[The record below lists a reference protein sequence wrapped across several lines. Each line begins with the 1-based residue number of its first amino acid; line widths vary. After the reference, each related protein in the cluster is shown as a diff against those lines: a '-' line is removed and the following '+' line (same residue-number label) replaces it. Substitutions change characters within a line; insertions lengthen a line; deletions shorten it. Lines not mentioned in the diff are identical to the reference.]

1 MVTDILSS
9 LGTGFS
15 AVLVPMN
22 LLFCLIGT
30 LIGTLIGVLP
40 GIGPVA
46 TIAMLLPITFGLKPL
61 SALIMLAGIYYGAQY
76 GGSTTSILV
85 NLPGEASSVVTCID
99 GYQMA
104 RKGRAGVA
112 LAIAALGSFFAGT
125 VSTLLIAFFGPLLA
139 SFSEAFSSPEYFSL
153 MVLGLI
159 SAIVLAHGSVTKAI
173 AMIVLGLFL
182 GLIGTDVSAGVERYT
197 FRIPEL
203 TDGLGFV
210 PIAMGV
216 FGLSEIILNLETS
229 GGPRVVMSEIRGL
242 LPTWKDIRE
251 SWAPVVRGTFLGS
264 ILGVLPGGGAVLSS
278 FASYTLEKRIARDPS
293 RFGKGAIEGVAGPE
307 AANNAAAQTSF
318 IPLLTLGLPS
328 NAVMA
333 LMMGAMIIQGIAPG
347 PGVMQERPEL
357 FWGMVASMWV
367 GNLMLVII
375 NLPLIGIWV
384 KLLRVPYRY
393 LFPAILVFC
402 CIGVYS
408 LNSSPIEV
416 VVMVIFGLVGYVFKK
431 TGCEGAPFL
440 LGFILGP
447 LMEENLRRAMLIARG
462 NPIVFLNR
470 PISAVLLAFSAFLL
484 LLVILPNV
492 RKKRE
497 EAFRE

>member
-1 MVTDILSS
+1 VMNIFDS
-9 LGTGFS
+9 LAIGFS
-15 AVLVPMN
+15 AVLIPMN
-22 LLFCLIGT
+22 LLFCLTGA

-104 RKGRAGVA
+104 KQGRAGVA

-125 VSTLLIAFFGPLLA
+125 VSTLLIALFGPLLA
-139 SFSEAFSSPEYFSL
+139 SFSQKFSSPEYFSL

-159 SAIVLAHGSVTKAI
+159 SAIVLAHGSVIKAI
-173 AMIVLGLFL
+173 AMILLGLFL
-182 GLIGTDVSAGVERYT
+182 GLIGTDVNAGVERYT
-197 FRIPEL
+197 FGIPEL

-216 FGLSEIILNLETS
+216 FGLSEIILNLER
-229 GGPRVVMSEIRGL
+229 GQDRRVMSSKIRGL
-242 LPTWKDIRE
+242 WPTWKDLRS
-251 SWAPVVRGTFLGS
+251 SWAPVLRGTFLGS

-278 FASYTLEKRIARDPS
+278 FASYTLEKRLARDPS

-307 AANNAAAQTSF
+307 SANNAAAQTSF

-367 GNLMLVII
+367 GNLMLVVI

-384 KLLRVPYRY
+384 RLLRVPYRY

-408 LNSSPIEV
+408 LNNSAIEV
-416 VVMVIFGLVGYVFKK
+416 VIMVIFGLVGYVFTK

-462 NPIVFLNR
+462 NPMVFLNR
-470 PISAVLLAFSAFLL
+470 PISAVLLAISAFLL

>member
-1 MVTDILSS
+1 MNIFDS
-9 LGTGFS
+9 LATGFS
-15 AVLVPMN
+15 AVLIPVN
-22 LLFCLIGT
+22 LLFCLTGA

-104 RKGRAGVA
+104 RQGRAGVA

-125 VSTLLIAFFGPLLA
+125 VATLLITLFGPSLA
-139 SFSEAFSSPEYFSL
+139 SFSQRFSSPEYFSL

-159 SAIVLAHGSVTKAI
+159 SAIVLAHGSVIKAV
-173 AMIVLGLFL
+173 AMILLGLFL
-182 GLIGTDVSAGVERYT
+182 GLIGTDVNAGVERYT
-197 FRIPEL
+197 FGIPEL

-216 FGLSEIILNLETS
+216 FGLSEIILNLEKKQDR
-229 GGPRVVMSEIRGL
+229 RVVSSEVRGL
-242 LPTWKDIRE
+242 WPTWKDLRS
-251 SWAPVVRGTFLGS
+251 SWAAVVRGTFLGS

-278 FASYTLEKRIARDPS
+278 FASYTLEKRLARDPS

-307 AANNAAAQTSF
+307 SANNAAAQTSF

-367 GNLMLVII
+367 GNLMLVVI

-384 KLLRVPYRY
+384 RLLRVPYRY

-408 LNSSPIEV
+408 LNNSAIEV
-416 VVMVIFGLVGYVFKK
+416 VIMVIFGLLGYVFSK

-462 NPIVFLNR
+462 NPMVFLNR
-470 PISAVLLAFSAFLL
+470 PISAVLLAISALLL

>member
-1 MVTDILSS
+1 M
-9 LGTGFS
+9 
-15 AVLVPMN
+15 
-22 LLFCLIGT
+22 
-30 LIGTLIGVLP
+30 
-40 GIGPVA
+40 
-46 TIAMLLPITFGLKPL
+46 
-61 SALIMLAGIYYGAQY
+61 
-76 GGSTTSILV
+76 
-85 NLPGEASSVVTCID
+85 
-99 GYQMA
+99 
-104 RKGRAGVA
+104 
-112 LAIAALGSFFAGT
+112 
-125 VSTLLIAFFGPLLA
+125 
-139 SFSEAFSSPEYFSL
+139 
-153 MVLGLI
+153 
-159 SAIVLAHGSVTKAI
+159 
-173 AMIVLGLFL
+173 
-182 GLIGTDVSAGVERYT
+182 
-197 FRIPEL
+197 
-203 TDGLGFV
+203 
-210 PIAMGV
+210 
-216 FGLSEIILNLETS
+216 
-229 GGPRVVMSEIRGL
+229 
-242 LPTWKDIRE
+242 
-251 SWAPVVRGTFLGS
+251 
-264 ILGVLPGGGAVLSS
+264 LSS
-278 FASYTLEKRIARDPS
+278 FASYTLEKRLARDPS

-307 AANNAAAQTSF
+307 SANNAAAQTSF

-367 GNLMLVII
+367 GNLMLVVI

-384 KLLRVPYRY
+384 RLLRVPYRY

-408 LNSSPIEV
+408 LNNSAIEV
-416 VVMVIFGLVGYVFKK
+416 VIMVIFGLLGYVFSK

-462 NPIVFLNR
+462 NPMVFLNR
-470 PISAVLLAFSAFLL
+470 PISAVLLAISALLL